1 MDTWWYPVLFATG
14 VAAGYVDA
22 IAGGGGL
29 ITVPVLMA
37 TGLSPADALGTN
49 KLQSACGTTLATMRY
64 ARHGL
69 LGQGD
74 WTWGIAAT
82 VVGAAAGSWC
92 VQQVNPGFLR
102 PLIPI
107 LLVTIAIVLITRPD
121 LGSRPRAPRLAPRPF
136 GILFGL
142 LLGFYDGFLGPGTG
156 AFWMMAC
163 VGLLGRDLLAA
174 TAHTKVM
181 NLTSNLA
188 SLVLFL
194 AGGHVRFAVGLSMAA
209 GQFLGGWLGARS
221 AIHGGARRIRRVLL
235 TVVILLAAKLL
246 WDAVRAP

>member
-82 VVGAAAGSWC
+82 VVGATAGSWC
-92 VQQVNPGFLR
+92 VQQMNPGFLR

-121 LGSRPRAPRLAPRPF
+121 LGSRPGRRVWRRDRLASF
-136 GILFGL
+136 SDSCWVF
-142 LLGFYDGFLGPGTG
+142 T
-156 AFWMMAC
+156 
-163 VGLLGRDLLAA
+163 
-174 TAHTKVM
+174 TA
-181 NLTSNLA
+181 S
-188 SLVLFL
+188 
-194 AGGHVRFAVGLSMAA
+194 
-209 GQFLGGWLGARS
+209 
-221 AIHGGARRIRRVLL
+221 
-235 TVVILLAAKLL
+235 
-246 WDAVRAP
+246 WDREPVHSG